1 MTSLKLRNFIKRV
14 EKKERQTPTSRIKN
28 GHVERKKDYKV
39 RAEQSHAKERLIKSL
54 TQQAAQKNPDEFYH
68 AMENART
75 RGGLLVSIPT
85 SSQLEDPNDAIA
97 DVVLDATAR
106 KLAKEY
112 EDIAMR
118 VPGKGKAKHIVFC
131 DNKSVDINRRETKRN
146 LKDNMYRDNEADP
159 NDSDTL
165 FTDNLSY
172 DLTVIADKMEKVKQE
187 QARREARLSAR
198 KTGPVYG
205 NKDEI
210 GLDSYGN
217 IMYKL
222 RQKRFR

>member
-14 EKKERQTPTSRIKN
+14 EKKERQTPASRTKR

-39 RAEQSHAKERLIKSL
+39 RAEQSHAKERLIKTL
-54 TQQAAQKNPDEFYH
+54 TRQAAQKNPDEFYH

-75 RGGLLVSIPT
+75 HGGLLVSIPT
-85 SSQLEDPNDAIA
+85 TSPLEDPNDAIA

-106 KLAKEY
+106 KLRKEY

-118 VPGKGKAKHIVFC
+118 IPGKGKAKHIVFC
-131 DNKSVDINRRETKRN
+131 DNKSIDIGRRETKMNTKNRHYG
-146 LKDNMYRDNEADP
+146 DTRVDP
-159 NDSDTL
+159 DD
-165 FTDNLSY
+165 LSSALAE
-172 DLTVIADKMEKVKQE
+172 DLTLITDKIEKVKQE
-187 QARREARLSAR
+187 QVRREAQRTAC
-198 KTGPVYG
+198 KTGPVYS

-217 IMYKL
+217 RMYKL

>member
-1 MTSLKLRNFIKRV
+1 MTSLKLRNFIKRI
-14 EKKERQTPTSRIKN
+14 EKKERQTPASRAKK

-39 RAEQSHAKERLIKSL
+39 RAEQSHAKERLIKTL

-75 RGGLLVSIPT
+75 HGGLLVSIPT
-85 SSQLEDPNDAIA
+85 SSPLEDPNDAIA
-97 DVVLDATAR
+97 DAVLDATAR
-106 KLAKEY
+106 KLRKEY

-118 VPGKGKAKHIVFC
+118 IPGKGKTKHIVFC
-131 DNKSVDINRRETKRN
+131 DDKCIDIGRRETKVNTKSRLHGN
-146 LKDNMYRDNEADP
+146 ARVDP
-159 NDSDTL
+159 DDLSSAS
-165 FTDNLSY
+165 TDNLNQ
-172 DLTVIADKMEKVKQE
+172 DLTSITGKIEKVKQE
-187 QARREARLSAR
+187 QVRREAQRSAC

-217 IMYKL
+217 KMYKL

>member
-1 MTSLKLRNFIKRV
+1 MTSLKLRNFIKRI
-14 EKKERQTPTSRIKN
+14 EKKERQTPAARIKK

-39 RAEQSHAKERLIKSL
+39 RAEQNHAKERLIKSL

-75 RGGLLVSIPT
+75 HGGLLVSVQT
-85 SSQLEDPNDAIA
+85 SSHLEDPNDAIA
-97 DVVLDATAR
+97 DVILDATAR
-106 KLAKEY
+106 KLTKEY

-118 VPGKGKAKHIVFC
+118 MPETGKSKHIVFC
-131 DNKSVDINRRETKRN
+131 GDQSIDINHKLVRKNTRNSIYKDREEDT
-146 LKDNMYRDNEADP
+146 
-159 NDSDTL
+159 DSSDAL
-165 FTDNLSY
+165 SANNLSH
-172 DLTVIADKMEKVKQE
+172 DLTLIADKMEKIKQE
-187 QARREARLSAR
+187 QARREARISAR

-217 IMYKL
+217 KIYKL